1 MDMRHNGSTAQ
12 SDSAGAYASGG
23 PLILIADASP
33 SSRDTLSADL
43 GRLGHRVSAVE
54 SGSAALMM
62 LRSER
67 PALLLLD
74 QNMPGL
80 TGIDLLREMRGSR
93 ENAQLPV
100 IIVAHSADAASAV
113 AALNAGADDHILLP
127 CAPPVLAA
135 RIERQLDRAR
145 EAATLRQAVGALDAR
160 LVRRTLEIE
169 ELQTRIEALLA
180 EKAALNAR
188 LASRDRTPDEA
199 TRSSPVKSIAAI

>member
-1 MDMRHNGSTAQ
+1 
-12 SDSAGAYASGG
+12 
-23 PLILIADASP
+23 
-33 SSRDTLSADL
+33 
-43 GRLGHRVSAVE
+43 
-54 SGSAALMM
+54 MM

-113 AALNAGADDHILLP
+113 AALNAGADAHILLP

-135 RIERQLDRAR
+135 RTEPELDRAR
-145 EAATLRQAVGALDAR
+145 AAATLRQRSAGGLVGKEWC
-160 LVRRTLEIE
+160 RRGKP
-169 ELQTRIEALLA
+169 RG
-180 EKAALNAR
+180 
-188 LASRDRTPDEA
+188 
-199 TRSSPVKSIAAI
+199 

>member
-1 MDMRHNGSTAQ
+1 MDMKHNGSTAQ
-12 SDSAGAYASGG
+12 SDAAGAYASGG

-33 SSRDTLSADL
+33 SSRDTHSADL
-43 GRLGHRVSAVE
+43 GRLAYRVSAVE

-113 AALNAGADDHILLP
+113 AALHAGADDHLLLP
-127 CAPPVLAA
+127 CRPAA
-135 RIERQLDRAR
+135 RR
-145 EAATLRQAVGALDAR
+145 VGKECVRTCTTR
-160 LVRRTLEIE
+160 LW
-169 ELQTRIEALLA
+169 
-180 EKAALNAR
+180 
-188 LASRDRTPDEA
+188 PHH
-199 TRSSPVKSIAAI
+199 